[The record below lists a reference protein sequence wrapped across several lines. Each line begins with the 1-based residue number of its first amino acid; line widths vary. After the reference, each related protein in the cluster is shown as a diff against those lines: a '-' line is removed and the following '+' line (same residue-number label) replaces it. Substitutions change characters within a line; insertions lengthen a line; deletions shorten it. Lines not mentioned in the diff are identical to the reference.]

1 MPTSLDKLRDLL
13 LTNVGKPVSI
23 KRIEAMIGSTWANEL
38 NHLRIVEGLHI
49 LVSSTRMHGVTSLV
63 LVSRAP
69 KPTFKPNVA
78 ESLRRSESVWRE
90 LYCCQCGAAPGE
102 SDEYHPQRS
111 VRMTIGYILDLSQGG
126 RDDPSNLKAICSV
139 CNEGAANLTPDRPSA
154 IKLLSQ
160 LRRAKASDQIAVLQW
175 LINKFPLQSKS
186 ALDA

>member
-38 NHLRIVEGLHI
+38 NHLRI
-49 LVSSTRMHGVTSLV
+49 
-63 LVSRAP
+63 
-69 KPTFKPNVA
+69 TFKPNVA